1 MRKSISLSLGVIGL
15 AMVISGCQNPYK
27 TGNGS
32 STSGASTSAAMNSE
46 NGTPVSPAGSLQA
59 CLDSIGDA
67 SPGQR
72 MLAEGTCKR
81 NAKAQESMDSNP
93 GNYLPAA
100 K

>member
-1 MRKSISLSLGVIGL
+1 MKRSWTVVLGAIGL
-15 AMVISGCQNPYK
+15 AILISGCQQPYK
-27 TGNGS
+27 TGSGS
-32 STSGASTSAAMNSE
+32 STSGTSTSASMGSDS
-46 NGTPVSPAGSLQA
+46 GSSGSPTQSLQA

-72 MLAEGTCKR
+72 MLAEATCKR
-81 NAKAQESMDSNP
+81 NAKAQEPMDKNP

>member
-1 MRKSISLSLGVIGL
+1 MKRSISLSLGVIGL
-15 AMVISGCQNPYK
+15 AIVISGCQQPYK
-27 TGNGS
+27 MGNGS
-32 STSGASTSAAMNSE
+32 STSGASTAASMESQNE
-46 NGTPVSPAGSLQA
+46 APGSPAGSLQA

-100 K
+100 Q